1 MDHPRVK
8 GDPCNTD
15 FKDSV
20 IKPMIFNDIVV
31 DETFG
36 AVQNKASLNGTE
48 WREFSFTAP
57 VSGFYRF
64 ELNLQQNTQA
74 DFQNDAFI
82 Q

>member
-1 MDHPRVK
+1 MAPR
-8 GDPCNTD
+8 DYH

-20 IKPMIFNDIVV
+20 IKPMIFGNVVV

-36 AVQNKASLNGTE
+36 LVQNEATVNGST

-64 ELNLQQNTQA
+64 EVNLQQITQA
-74 DFQNDAFI
+74 GFQFTD
-82 Q
+82 